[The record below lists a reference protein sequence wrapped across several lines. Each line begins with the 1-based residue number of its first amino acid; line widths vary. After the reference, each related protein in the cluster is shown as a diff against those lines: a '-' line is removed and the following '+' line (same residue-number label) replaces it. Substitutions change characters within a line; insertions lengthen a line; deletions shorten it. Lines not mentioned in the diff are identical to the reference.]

1 MNQLFSDSPDLPP
14 RRAVWL
20 RFRVGLRDY
29 LEHLSLFSG
38 NARWYLLGAFLMG
51 INFQVFLVLLNLY
64 LKELGFPE
72 GEIGW
77 INSSRATGMALMAI
91 PAGIMLSRMRLKPLL
106 ISGCVLFAVAS
117 FFIVSVP
124 LVYMMMAAAVVSGM
138 AFSIFRVAAGPFFMR
153 NSSRR
158 ERTYLFSALFGVNTL
173 AGILGALTAGRMA
186 AFIGEWTGNQALGYQ
201 YTLYMGIGVSLLALI
216 PFAII
221 RASKPSK
228 DEGKLSISR
237 AQLRERGGFYFKI
250 FFSNFLIGAGAG
262 LTIPFLNLYFRD
274 RFGLPPDI
282 IGYYYGFVHL
292 SMLVGTQFG
301 PIIAKRYG
309 LVRTVVITQTASLP
323 FLAALSYSYY
333 LPLAAGA
340 FILRGGLMNLG
351 QPIVTNMG
359 MELARKSEQGLV
371 NALLVVGWTSSWMF
385 STAIGGQ
392 LIEDYGYTFTMNLT
406 ILLYAVS
413 TLTFFLFFRN
423 EEKPNRNGPGWV
435 LLHTDGG

>member
-1 MNQLFSDSPDLPP
+1 MNQLPSDGPSVSAQ
-14 RRAVWL
+14 RAAWL

-29 LEHLSLFSG
+29 LEHLSLFSK

-51 INFQVFLVLLNLY
+51 VNFQVFMVLLNLY

-77 INSSRATGMALMAI
+77 VNSSRATGMALMAI

-106 ISGCVLFAVAS
+106 IWGCALFAVAS

-124 LVYMMMAAAVVSGM
+124 VVNMMMAAAVVSGM

-153 NSSRR
+153 NSTRK

-173 AGILGALTAGRMA
+173 AGILGALTAGRLA
-186 AFIGEWTGNQALGYQ
+186 ALIGEWTADQSLGYQ
-201 YTLYMGIGVSLLALI
+201 YTLYLGIGVSLLALI
-216 PFAII
+216 PFAVI
-221 RASKPSK
+221 RASEPSK
-228 DEGKLSISR
+228 DEGRLSITR
-237 AQLRERGGFYFKI
+237 TQLRERGGFYFKI

-274 RFGLPPDI
+274 RFGLPPDT
-282 IGYYYGFVHL
+282 IGYYYAFVHL
-292 SMLVGTQFG
+292 SMLVGTQCG
-301 PIIAKRYG
+301 PIIAKRFG

-323 FLAALSYSYY
+323 FLAVLSYSYY

-351 QPIVTNMG
+351 QPIVTNLG
-359 MELARKSEQGLV
+359 MELAYPSEQGLV
-371 NALLVVGWTSSWMF
+371 NALLMVGWTSSWMF

-392 LIEDYGYTFTMNLT
+392 LIESYGYTVTMNLT
-406 ILLYAVS
+406 IVLYAVS
-413 TLTFFLFFRN
+413 TLTFFVFFRN
-423 EEKPNRNGPGWV
+423 EEKPNRSGPGWV
-435 LLHTDGG
+435 LVHAEG